1 VTRYLRLWLAL
12 GRFGLI
18 REMTFRSNFLVRV
31 SVEVLWFVIMLIFYD
46 VIFTQ
51 TAGNDVAGWGRHEYY
66 FFVGCYFALGGLIET
81 LFLSNCG
88 EFAEL
93 VRSGDL
99 DFYLLKPIDE
109 QFLLSCREIDWATF
123 PNVLMGFGL
132 MAYALV
138 EIGYT
143 FDPLGGGLFL
153 LHTAAFLVLFVC
165 GVALS
170 YSFLLMLTAT
180 SVWLVRNQSL
190 YELWWLFTTLM
201 RYPRQ
206 IFMRSW
212 AAPLG
217 QIFTFVIPIMVVV
230 NVPADVMAKEL
241 FDPVLVGFTL
251 LATAVM
257 LYLSRKF
264 FRHALRKYRS
274 ASS

>member
-1 VTRYLRLWLAL
+1 
-12 GRFGLI
+12 
-18 REMTFRSNFLVRV
+18 
-31 SVEVLWFVIMLIFYD
+31 
-46 VIFTQ
+46 
-51 TAGNDVAGWGRHEYY
+51 
-66 FFVGCYFALGGLIET
+66 
-81 LFLSNCG
+81 
-88 EFAEL
+88 
-93 VRSGDL
+93 
-99 DFYLLKPIDE
+99 
-109 QFLLSCREIDWATF
+109 
-123 PNVLMGFGL
+123 MGFGL
-132 MAYALV
+132 MAYALL

-143 FDPLGGGLFL
+143 FDPLGGGPFL
-153 LHTAAFLVLFVC
+153 LRTAAFLVLFFC

-217 QIFTFVIPIMVVV
+217 QIFTYVIPIMVVV

-251 LATAVM
+251 LATVAM